1 MVCEK
6 ELADE
11 IWYWYLTGEELR
23 VLPKFAIAIC
33 SEVTQ

>member
-1 MVCEK
+1 MVDEK

-11 IWYWYLTGEELR
+11 IWYWYLTGEWR